1 MKCGPKAYLVSYN
14 IPNTNIDIDV
24 KLWADFRFSGL
35 GYVNEKSDKADG
47 PL

>member
-24 KLWADFRFSGL
+24 KYWADFPGL

>member
-24 KLWADFRFSGL
+24 KYWADFWD
-35 GYVNEKSDKADG
+35 YVNEKSDKADG